1 MSTAQPKE
9 VFDATHQALELA
21 AEWFALLRSEE
32 ASDADRAKWQTWLD
46 AAEENRTAWSYV
58 ERISGRFL
66 PIQNKADS
74 RNATAA
80 FQTALSRQKRRRQ
93 VLFGFAACV
102 GSGLLGWGAWQRTAV
117 SSMALAWV
125 ADYHTGIGEVREV
138 QLSDGTQVWLGTSSA
153 FNQNYDHAQRRLELV
168 RGEILIQTAA
178 DSTRPFMVDTTH
190 GSMRALGTRFTARLD
205 EKDTLLAVYQ
215 GAVEVRTSVTAVT
228 TIVRAGQ
235 QIRFNASDIGTIE
248 TTDAAHEAS
257 ARGILI
263 AHNIPLEQV
272 VQELRRY
279 YGGHLVL
286 DPALAQLPVFGSYP
300 AYDLERTL
308 SMLTSVMPIRIR
320 RPLPWWVS
328 IGPDT

>member
-1 MSTAQPKE
+1 MSTAHPKE
-9 VFDATHQALELA
+9 IFDASHQALELA

-32 ASDADRAKWQTWLD
+32 ASDADRIKWQTWLD
-46 AAEENRTAWSYV
+46 AAEENRTAWTYV

-66 PIQNKADS
+66 PIQNKTDS
-74 RNATAA
+74 RTATAA
-80 FQTALSRQKRRRQ
+80 FQTSLSRQKRRRQ

-102 GSGLLGWGAWQRTAV
+102 GSGLLGWSAWQRTAV

-138 QLSDGTQVWLGTSSA
+138 QLSDGTQVWLGSSSA

-178 DSTRPFMVDTTH
+178 DATRPFMVDTAH

-205 EKDTLLAVYQ
+205 EQDTLLAVYE
-215 GAVEVRTSVTAVT
+215 GAVEIRTSATAAT

-235 QIRFNASDIGTIE
+235 QVRFNATEIARAE
-248 TTDAAHEAS
+248 TADPAHEAS
-257 ARGILI
+257 TRGILI
-263 AHNIPLEQV
+263 AQNIPLEQV

-279 YGGHLVL
+279 YGGHLAL

-300 AYDLERTL
+300 AYDLDRTL
-308 SMLTSVMPIRIR
+308 SMLASVMPIRVR
-320 RPLPWWVS
+320 RPLPWWIS